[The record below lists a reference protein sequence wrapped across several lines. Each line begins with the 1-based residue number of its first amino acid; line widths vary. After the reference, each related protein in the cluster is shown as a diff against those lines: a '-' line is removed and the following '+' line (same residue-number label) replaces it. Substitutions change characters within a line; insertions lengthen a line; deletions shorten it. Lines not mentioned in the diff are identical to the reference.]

1 MPSPVTS
8 LAASTEDVMLSQPS
22 TRLFVNSTPYGA
34 GTLILAN
41 SRISWRSDAANSQF
55 SIEYKGVSIHAV
67 SRDVSK
73 FPHQCLYLM
82 VDGKVDDDVAQCV
95 PEAEEAAPMDAEN
108 DDVVDDEEEDDD
120 DDPVTEIRFVPADE
134 NQLDRMFAVMSD
146 CQAMHPD
153 SEEDNLSDDYEGE
166 EEEGE
171 EEDEGIGENG
181 VANGH
186 DDGAA
191 NGHADGEVVVEDPD
205 AVLPL
210 EDGLAT
216 ECPTAEEMTPQGLAT
231 LRRLEQMLGGSGGG
245 GAGDTSGAEPE
256 GAQFE
261 DAEDDDMEH

>member
-1 MPSPVTS
+1 MPSPVSS
-8 LAASTEDVMLSQPS
+8 LGAPSEGVMLSQPS

-34 GTLILAN
+34 GTLILAD
-41 SRISWRSDAANSQF
+41 SRISWRSDGAGSQF

-82 VDGKVDDDVAQCV
+82 VDGKVDDDVARCV
-95 PEAEEAAPMDAEN
+95 PETEEAAPMDAEN
-108 DDVVDDEEEDDD
+108 DADDDDEEDDD

-146 CQAMHPD
+146 CQALHPD
-153 SEEDNLSDDYEGE
+153 SEEENLSDDEYVEGE
-166 EEEGE
+166 EEEE
-171 EEDEGIGENG
+171 EEEGGVENG
-181 VANGH
+181 VSNGNGVE
-186 DDGAA
+186 DDGL
-191 NGHADGEVVVEDPD
+191 ED

-216 ECPTAEEMTPQGLAT
+216 ECPTEEDMTPQGLAT
-231 LRRLEQMLGGSGGG
+231 LRRLEQMLGGGGG
-245 GAGDTSGAEPE
+245 VGDSPVETQ

-261 DAEDDDMEH
+261 DAEDDMEH

>member
-1 MPSPVTS
+1 
-8 LAASTEDVMLSQPS
+8 MLSQPS

-41 SRISWRSDAANSQF
+41 SRISWRSEAAESQF

-73 FPHQCLYLM
+73 FPHECLYLM
-82 VDGKVDDDVAQCV
+82 VDGKVDDEVARCV
-95 PEAEEAAPMDAEN
+95 PEAEEAAPMDAEAN
-108 DDVVDDEEEDDD
+108 DDDKDEEDD

-146 CQAMHPD
+146 CQALHPD
-153 SEEDNLSDDYEGE
+153 SEEDPLSDEEDEGE
-166 EEEGE
+166 EDGE

-186 DDGAA
+186 G
-191 NGHADGEVVVEDPD
+191 DGEE

-210 EDGLAT
+210 DDGLST

-231 LRRLEQMLGGSGGG
+231 LRRLEQMLGGGEG
-245 GAGDTSGAEPE
+245 GAVDAAEAG

-261 DAEDDDMEH
+261 DADDDMEH